1 MTAITAE
8 ILTGQSEAHLQA
20 LTDAAWPKL
29 HGEVVEPFRALQQAA
44 SNAGF
49 ELQIA
54 SGFRAFDRQM
64 IIWNEKALG
73 LRAVMDDNGQPLE
86 IEQLSDRDKVFAIL
100 RWSALPGASR
110 HHWGTDLDVW
120 DCAAVD
126 TGYQLQLVP
135 AEYERGGPFH
145 DLSQWLAENGSR
157 YGFIRPYLHDCGGV
171 APEPWH
177 LSYLPLAQQFEQALT
192 VDLLGEVLAS
202 SPLELKS
209 VVLASLDEIYARF
222 VCPAAS

>member
-8 ILTGQSEAHLQA
+8 ILTGQSEEYLQA
-20 LTDAAWPKL
+20 LTDAVWPKL
-29 HGEVVEPFRALQQAA
+29 HRQVIEPFRALQQAA

-64 IIWNEKALG
+64 AIWNEKSLG
-73 LRAVMDDNGQPLE
+73 LRAVMDDHGQPLDLA
-86 IEQLSDRDKVFAIL
+86 QLDDRAKVFAIL

-110 HHWGTDLDVW
+110 HHWGTDLDIW
-120 DCAAVD
+120 DRAAVE

-135 AEYERGGPFH
+135 EEYENGGPFH

-157 YGFIRPYLHDCGGV
+157 YGFIRPYLLDRGGV

-177 LSYLPLAQQFEQALT
+177 LSYLPLAQQFEQALS
-192 VDLLGEVLAS
+192 VDLLRQVLENCA
-202 SPLELKS
+202 LELKS
-209 VVLASLDEIYARF
+209 VVLENLDEIFSRF
-222 VCPAAS
+222 VSRL